1 MTAPLILL
9 DFWGVI
15 GVVQTRDDLAA
26 MAGRLGVDERPFTAA
41 YWQHR
46 PFYDA
51 GGGRREYWSLVAGEV
66 GQTVDDGEVAGLG
79 QLDVASWSR
88 VHPEM
93 LDLIAD
99 LRQDGRR
106 LALLSNAPLDLVD
119 HASRVLEGLVPE
131 LLFSS
136 HLGLAKPD
144 PAIFAE
150 ALRRLQV
157 PAAEVV
163 FVDDNVDNVRAARDV
178 GMVGVHHISVA
189 LTRDFLEA

>member
-26 MAGRLGVDERPFTAA
+26 MAGRLGVDQQPFTEA

-46 PFYDA
+46 YFYDA
-51 GGGRREYWSLVAGEV
+51 GGDRREYWSLVAGEV
-66 GQTVDDGEVAGLG
+66 GRTVDDDAVADLG

>member
-1 MTAPLILL
+1 MRPLILL

-26 MAGRLGVDERPFTAA
+26 MAGRLGVDQPPFTEAS
-41 YWQHR
+41 WQHR
-46 PFYDA
+46 SFYDA
-51 GGGRREYWSLVAGEV
+51 GGDRRESWSLVAGEV
-66 GQTVDDGEVAGLG
+66 GRTVDDDAGADLG

-106 LALLSNAPLDLVD
+106 LALLSNAPLDLVE

-136 HLGLAKPD
+136 QIGLAKPD

-157 PAAEVV
+157 PAADVV
-163 FVDDNVDNVRAARDV
+163 FVDDNADNVRAARDV

-189 LTRDFLEA
+189 LTREFLCA

>member
-1 MTAPLILL
+1 MRPLILL

-26 MAGRLGVDERPFTAA
+26 MAGRLGVDQQPFTEA

-46 PFYDA
+46 SFYDA
-51 GGGRREYWSLVAGEV
+51 GGDRREYWSLVAGEV
-66 GQTVDDGEVAGLG
+66 GRTVDDDAVADLG

-106 LALLSNAPLDLVD
+106 LALLSNAPLDLVE

-136 HLGLAKPD
+136 QIGLAKPD

-157 PAAEVV
+157 PAADVV
-163 FVDDNVDNVRAARDV
+163 FVDDNADNVRAARDV